1 MDDILNAAMDG
12 SQGGGGGRGAG
23 GKAWNPLLEIIQMC
37 ADASGLRP
45 QTILFS
51 ATIGDD
57 DRDPEDIRLNTA
69 LQELATRQ
77 HVLCKALRKD
87 VAGMTHLIIRAPNDE
102 TKKKVL
108 AYLMSDTVLLGSAIV
123 FCKAKAGEGCSVK
136 GLMHMDTEIRLR
148 ERMGPLPDSDPCLTG
163 VQEFHAGAEITRDQ
177 RIKMMS
183 RFRENKARI
192 LVATD
197 AVAKGIDVPNVTM
210 VVQMELVKPATGRGG
225 FSWLRTESKA
235 LDQFRHRSGRTAR
248 ALQKGINVV
257 MIHANEEELATK
269 YMRVLGISQ
278 GNFKVVHVDES
289 GRVDD
294 SLRTFIE
301 AAQH

>member
-1 MDDILNAAMDG
+1 VDDILNAAMDG

-23 GKAWNPLLEIIQMC
+23 SKAWNPLLDIVQMC
-37 ADASGLRP
+37 ATASGLRP

-57 DRDPEDIRLNTA
+57 DNDPEDIKLNTF

-87 VAGMTHLIIRAPNDE
+87 VAGMTHLIIRSPNDE

-123 FCKAKAGEGCSVK
+123 FCKAKDRASCSIK
-136 GLMHMDTEIRLR
+136 GLMHMDPEIRMRDRLEPLR
-148 ERMGPLPDSDPCLTG
+148 DGDPFLTG
-163 VQEFHAGAEITRDQ
+163 VQEFHAGAEITYEQ

-183 RFRENKARI
+183 RFRKNQARI

-210 VVQMELVKPATGRGG
+210 VVQMELVKSGGCKGG
-225 FSWLRTESKA
+225 FSWLRTENKA

-257 MIHANEEELATK
+257 MIDANEEELATK
-269 YMRVLGISQ
+269 YMRVQGIAPD
-278 GNFKVVHVDES
+278 NFKVVHVDES

>member
-1 MDDILNAAMDG
+1 
-12 SQGGGGGRGAG
+12 
-23 GKAWNPLLEIIQMC
+23 MC

-87 VAGMTHLIIRAPNDE
+87 VAGMTHLIIRSPNDE
-102 TKKKVL
+102 TKTKVL

-225 FSWLRTESKA
+225 FNWLKTESEA

-257 MIHANEEELATK
+257 MIDASEEELATK
-269 YMRVLGISQ
+269 YMRVLGITQ
-278 GNFKVVHVDES
+278 GNFKIVHVDES